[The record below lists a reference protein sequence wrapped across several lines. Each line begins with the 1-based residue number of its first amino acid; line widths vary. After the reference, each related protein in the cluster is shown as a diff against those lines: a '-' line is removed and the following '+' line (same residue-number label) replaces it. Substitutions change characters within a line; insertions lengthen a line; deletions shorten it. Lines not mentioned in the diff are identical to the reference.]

1 MSASS
6 LGQKIRALR
15 KEKGLT
21 LEELAARIGAG
32 KSYLW
37 ELENKGV
44 ENPSAERLTK
54 IAEVLG
60 VTPEFLLDRKLVN
73 PEPEVVDQAFF
84 RQYQRLDPNTK
95 KRIRQI
101 LELWK
106 EDG

>member
-1 MSASS
+1 MGTSA
-6 LGQKIRALR
+6 LGQKIRTLR
-15 KEKGLT
+15 KTKGLT
-21 LEELAARIGAG
+21 LEELAKMIGAG

-54 IAEVLG
+54 LADILG
-60 VTPEFLLDRKLVN
+60 VTPEFLLNDKLVS

-84 RQYQRLDPNTK
+84 RQYQQLDPDTK